1 MGIFDLFSKRQKRLR
16 GDVPDVYQYED
27 INNNFRVQVVHI
39 IRDTFGRDHSYGTQ
53 HSSTAFHEI
62 HQILCK
68 EYGVFTLKEYEDND
82 FNRIYNYF
90 LSVQDYE
97 KALDIIELSF
107 KVIDKIVRGNQY
119 QRDTY
124 EIKTTPDEAINE
136 LNERFKEHGIGYQF
150 ESGELI
156 RIDSQI
162 IHADVVKPTL
172 NILKNQIYAGANEEF
187 LKAHE
192 HYRNNRNQECLNE
205 CLKSFESVLKAI
217 CSKNNWEYSQ
227 NDNANKLIT
236 ICFNNNLIP
245 DYLKSQFT
253 SLQSLFTSGV
263 PTIRNRN
270 SGHGQGVEKRSVT
283 NEMTSY
289 MLHLT
294 ATNILFLTKQEEQL
308 NN

>member
-1 MGIFDLFSKRQKRLR
+1 MLGVFDLFSKRQKEQR
-16 GDVPDVYQYED
+16 GEIPDVYIYDD
-27 INNNFRVQVVHI
+27 IPQKLRVQLIHI
-39 IRDTFGRDHSYGTQ
+39 IQ
-53 HSSTAFHEI
+53 HFTKQEYYDRGKFYVVI
-62 HQILCK
+62 HKILCK
-68 EYGVFTLKEYEDND
+68 EYGVFSLKQNKWDDDHN
-82 FNRIYNYF
+82 
-90 LSVQDYE
+90 YE
-97 KALDIIELSF
+97 KIILEYILHTQDFEQVLDIIELFF
-107 KVIDKIVRGNQY
+107 KYFYDNNKKEL
-119 QRDTY
+119 TEKAFS
-124 EIKTTPDEAINE
+124 EINA
-136 LNERFKEHGIGYQF
+136 RFKENGVGYTLEAKQI
-150 ESGELI
+150 L

-162 IHADVVKPTL
+162 IHSDIVKPTI
-172 NILKNQIYAGANEEF
+172 NILNQSIYSGANEEF

-217 CSKNNWEYSQ
+217 CDKNNWTYNQ
-227 NDNANKLIT
+227 NDTANKLIT
-236 ICFNNNLIP
+236 ICFENSLIP

-270 SGHGQGVEKRSVT
+270 SGHGQGVEQRSVT

-308 NN
+308 NS

>member
-1 MGIFDLFSKRQKRLR
+1 MLGVFDLFSKRRKKQR
-16 GDVPDVYQYED
+16 GEIPDVYIYDD
-27 INNNFRVQVVHI
+27 IPQKLRVQLIHI
-39 IRDTFGRDHSYGTQ
+39 IQHFTKEEHYDHGKFYEG
-53 HSSTAFHEI
+53 I
-62 HQILCK
+62 HKILCK
-68 EYGVFTLKEYEDND
+68 EYGVFTLKQNEWDD
-82 FNRIYNYF
+82 DYNY
-90 LSVQDYE
+90 E
-97 KALDIIELSF
+97 KIILEYILNTKDFEQILDILELFF
-107 KVIDKIVRGNQY
+107 KYFYDNNKKEL
-119 QRDTY
+119 TEEAFS
-124 EIKTTPDEAINE
+124 EINA
-136 LNERFKEHGIGYQF
+136 RFKENGVGYILEAKQI
-150 ESGELI
+150 L

-162 IHADVVKPTL
+162 IHSDIVKPTI
-172 NILKNQIYAGANEEF
+172 NILNESLYSGANEEF

-217 CSKNNWEYSQ
+217 CDKNNWTYNQ
-227 NDNANKLIT
+227 NDTANKLIT
-236 ICFNNNLIP
+236 ICFENNLIP

-270 SGHGQGVEKRSVT
+270 SGHGQGVEQRNVT

-308 NN
+308 NS